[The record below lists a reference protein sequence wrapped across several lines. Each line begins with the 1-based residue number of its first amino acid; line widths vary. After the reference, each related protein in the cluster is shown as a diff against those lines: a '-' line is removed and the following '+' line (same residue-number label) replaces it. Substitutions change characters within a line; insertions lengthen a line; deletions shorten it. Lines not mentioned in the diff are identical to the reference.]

1 MADNFKEVVIPQEK
15 AIFWLDKNGCWHNAN
30 GKFRHKKIIDY
41 FHACIQ
47 RDQQGYYLC
56 KENENYTEK
65 VYFPYEDQA
74 LFVFDLVRDKG
85 IILILNTKKQIKLK
99 PQNLFIKDDSLYM
112 QMGGETIKFA
122 EQGLMKMAD
131 LLEDEND
138 QFFIRYN
145 HRRYKIPTRQD
156 SSATSPLKNTIS
168 NKARKSTICD

>member
-56 KENENYTEK
+56 QENEHYTEK

-74 LFVFDLVRDKG
+74 LFVFDLVQDKG

-99 PQNLFIKDDSLYM
+99 PKKLFIKDDSLYM
-112 QMGGETIKFA
+112 QMGSETIKFA
-122 EQGLMKMAD
+122 EQGLMKIAD
-131 LLEDEND
+131 FLEDEND

-145 HRRYKIPTRQD
+145 HRRYKIPMRQD

-168 NKARKSTICD
+168 KRARKSTRCD